1 MYNNFMIL
9 ERHHFFDE
17 FKESKIV
24 RIHLVENQDYY
35 QCRSLKK
42 NVQIFMQTSKDLLF
56 ASCRL

>member
-1 MYNNFMIL
+1 MIL

-42 NVQIFMQTSKDLLF
+42 NVQIFMQISKDLLF